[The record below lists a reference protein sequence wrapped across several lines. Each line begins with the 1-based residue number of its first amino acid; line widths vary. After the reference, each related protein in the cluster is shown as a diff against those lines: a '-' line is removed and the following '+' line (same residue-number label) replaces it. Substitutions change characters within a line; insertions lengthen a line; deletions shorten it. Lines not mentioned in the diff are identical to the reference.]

1 MAAPYINA
9 TYRKLKHASRKSP
22 YHINHAAE
30 GVIADTSTPYKYLD
44 RLKQQTDQVKRI
56 YGKQQK
62 KH

>member
-22 YHINHAAE
+22 YRINHAAE
-30 GVIADTSTPYKYLD
+30 GVIPDASTPCKDLD
-44 RLKQQTDQVKRI
+44 RLKQQTNQVKRI